1 MSLIN
6 PDRIRLVAVDLDET
20 LLGVDHQISPRNA
33 LAVYKLVEKEIL
45 VVIASG
51 RMYTATVPFC
61 IQLRLTGPVVTYNGA
76 LVKEIATGAVYHHQP
91 LPAGAAQ
98 EIVEFAEE
106 RGYHLNYYLNDVL
119 YVKEETQWSDL
130 YRSRTGSPIHPVG
143 SLRQFDGQQPTKI
156 ILLDTPEETDRLLP
170 VMRGKY
176 GSQLYI
182 TKTNPEYLE
191 FMDAGVSKGEAL
203 RVIGERLGISR
214 EEMAAFGDSYNDL
227 PMLEYAG
234 LAIAM
239 GNAKP
244 ELKVVADY
252 IAPSYEE
259 EGFATAV
266 EEIWDVKVG

>member
-1 MSLIN
+1 MIHPERL
-6 PDRIRLVAVDLDET
+6 RLVAVDLDET
-20 LLGVDHQISPRNA
+20 LLGADHQISPRNA
-33 LAVYKLVEKEIL
+33 SAVRKLVEKGIF

-51 RMYTATVPFC
+51 RMYAATVPFC
-61 IQLRLTGPVVTYNGA
+61 THLGLTGPVVAYNGA
-76 LVKEIATGAVYHHQP
+76 LVKEITTGKVYHHQP
-91 LPAGAAQ
+91 LPAWAAQ
-98 EIVEFAEE
+98 EIVEFAEAK
-106 RGYHLNYYLNDVL
+106 GYHLNYYLNDVL
-119 YVKEETQWSDL
+119 YVREETPWSDL
-130 YRSRTGSPIHPVG
+130 YRSRTGSPLCSVG

-156 ILLDTPEETDRLLP
+156 ILLDTPEETDCLLP
-170 VMRGKY
+170 MMQEKY
-176 GSQLYI
+176 GGRLYI

-234 LAIAM
+234 LAVAM

-244 ELKVVADY
+244 ELKAVADY

-266 EEIWDVKVG
+266 EEIWGVKVG